1 MSRISPADLLR
12 LVLEESGYNA
22 MLAADS
28 SSSKVYP
35 GIGAPEFEG
44 YDATPHKAA
53 CK

>member
-1 MSRISPADLLR
+1 VKP
-12 LVLEESGYNA
+12 
-22 MLAADS
+22 AADS

-35 GIGAPEFEG
+35 GIGAPDFEG